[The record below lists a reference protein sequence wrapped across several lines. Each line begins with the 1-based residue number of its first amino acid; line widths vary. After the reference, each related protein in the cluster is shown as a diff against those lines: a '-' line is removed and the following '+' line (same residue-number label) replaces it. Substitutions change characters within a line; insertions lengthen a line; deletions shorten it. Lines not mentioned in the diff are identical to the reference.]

1 MIATFKVEQVD
12 LTAVVKDVIATS
24 KKHKIHRLI
33 TSTATVIFFLIL
45 SIAIK
50 ANIEAIT
57 TISAILFLGFYLGY
71 EKAMVYQ
78 MKRMV
83 KKNFKI
89 PFDCQVTFSETGI
102 YREFNEKT
110 QNHKWNQIKLVRED
124 DKRYLLHFSEVLVIV
139 IKKYPYNLSDEE
151 TQEYNNLIRHYLNK
165 EELEII
171 NISKDMDETVKDE
184 IGKGISQ
191 RK

>member
-83 KKNFKI
+83 KKI
-89 PFDCQVTFSETGI
+89 
-102 YREFNEKT
+102 
-110 QNHKWNQIKLVRED
+110 L
-124 DKRYLLHFSEVLVIV
+124 RYLSIV
-139 IKKYPYNLSDEE
+139 K
-151 TQEYNNLIRHYLNK
+151 
-165 EELEII
+165 
-171 NISKDMDETVKDE
+171 
-184 IGKGISQ
+184 
-191 RK
+191 